1 MSPSFSRQDDQRT
14 HEIKINQVDESE
26 ISDNNSEMS
35 VISESNQ
42 DSKPESSDLEETKPV
57 LHSNNDKSDF
67 SIPFNSL
74 TRQERIASRFVF

>member
-1 MSPSFSRQDDQRT
+1 MLPSFSRQDDQRT
-14 HEIKINQVDESE
+14 QEIKINQVDESE

-42 DSKPESSDLEETKPV
+42 DSTPESSDLEEMKPV
-57 LHSNNDKSDF
+57 SQCNNDESDF